1 MEALTPIDQ
10 DLATVLDQHGQ
21 QGLNRVLALLAAA
34 WTQAQLMRMSP
45 PELVSTAIRAWQSR
59 PKGPGLYG
67 AGK

>member
-1 MEALTPIDQ
+1 MEALTPLDR
-10 DLATVLDQHGQ
+10 DVAEVLDRHQQ
-21 QGLNRVLALLAAA
+21 QGVNRVLALLGAA

-67 AGK
+67 K